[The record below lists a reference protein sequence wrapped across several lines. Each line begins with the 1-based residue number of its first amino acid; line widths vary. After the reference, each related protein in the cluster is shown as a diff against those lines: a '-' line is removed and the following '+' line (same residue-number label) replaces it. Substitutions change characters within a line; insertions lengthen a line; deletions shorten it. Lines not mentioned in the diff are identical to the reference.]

1 MAEINEE
8 WGKCIA
14 ELLGRHNL
22 TTRAAERLTGG
33 RVSNTYIHDMRNGK
47 VPELGK
53 AYDFL
58 RVFPINEAIVCLQAA
73 GFPVPSSWHTHSRH
87 LTDAVDLALR
97 NADDIPEEGKVQV
110 REFVA
115 MIHKRYCPEAQKEEP
130 EEPVDNGEE
139 KPKGE

>member
-1 MAEINEE
+1 
-8 WGKCIA
+8 
-14 ELLGRHNL
+14 
-22 TTRAAERLTGG
+22 
-33 RVSNTYIHDMRNGK
+33 
-47 VPELGK
+47 
-53 AYDFL
+53 
-58 RVFPINEAIVCLQAA
+58 
-73 GFPVPSSWHTHSRH
+73 
-87 LTDAVDLALR
+87 LALR